1 MDDHDTQPHVLVVDD
16 DRRLRD
22 LLQRFLSE
30 NGFRVTTA
38 QDAAAAWQSLGAFDF
53 DVIVL
58 DVMMPGENGRDFA
71 ANLRRQREVPIL
83 MLTAMAESG
92 DRIAGLESGVDD
104 YLVKPFEPREL
115 VLRLKA
121 ILRRAP
127 RAVVAPARIR
137 MGACSFDIERA
148 ELRRNGSP
156 VRLTSGEES
165 LLRALARQPGRTL
178 GRDALGA
185 EARLQGQ
192 SRTIDVQVTRLRRKI
207 EPDPKQPRYLRTVW
221 GEGYMLVPD

>member
-1 MDDHDTQPHVLVVDD
+1 
-16 DRRLRD
+16 LRD

-38 QDAAAAWQSLGAFDF
+38 QDAAAARQRLGAFDF

-71 ANLRRQREVPIL
+71 ADLRRQHEVPIL
-83 MLTAMAESG
+83 MLTAMAESA

-127 RAVVAPARIR
+127 RTVAAPARIR

-148 ELRRNGSP
+148 ELRRNGRP
-156 VRLTSGEES
+156 VRLTSGEEA

-192 SRTIDVQVTRLRRKI
+192 PRAIDVQVTRLRRKI